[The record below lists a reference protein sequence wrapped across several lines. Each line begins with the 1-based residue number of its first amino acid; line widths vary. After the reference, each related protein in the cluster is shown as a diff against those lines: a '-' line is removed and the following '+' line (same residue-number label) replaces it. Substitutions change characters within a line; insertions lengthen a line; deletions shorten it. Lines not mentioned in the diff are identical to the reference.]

1 MLMRMLAKPALT
13 VSLILAGAGVGT
25 AMAADAEKPAAPTLS
40 DVLDSSGIT
49 ATGYVDATYSYG
61 KTDSASYN
69 TFGLNQAALTLSKL
83 PSTGFGAT
91 ITAVVGTEAGDG
103 LYAPG
108 LSYSGAI
115 GGSNTF
121 NVLQAYA
128 QYTTGKVTV
137 MAGKLLTLAGAEVA
151 APTGN
156 SNISRSYLFWY
167 SEPVNHTG
175 ARVAIAAS
183 DIATVSLGVNE
194 GWNITS
200 ATSKDKT
207 YEAAVTLTPT
217 KAVTLV
223 GAAYYGDSYDYLSGE
238 SPKRTLFDFVG
249 TFAATDSLA
258 LVLSADF
265 DTVKYADGTSY
276 KWWGAAG
283 YLNYAIDDAWR
294 VSVRAEYLDDKDGWT
309 TGAVQKLK
317 EGTVTFGFAPDK
329 HFEFR
334 LEGRYDTSDDSA
346 YDKVSQ
352 AWVQAL
358 YKF

>member
-1 MLMRMLAKPALT
+1 MRMLAKPALT

-69 TFGLNQAALTLSKL
+69 TFGLNQAALTISKL
-83 PSTGFGAT
+83 PATGFGAT
-91 ITAVVGTEAGDG
+91 VTAVVGTEAGDG

-115 GGSNTF
+115 GSSNTF
-121 NVLQAYA
+121 NILQAYA
-128 QYTTGKVTV
+128 QYTTGAVTV
-137 MAGKLLTLAGAEVA
+137 MAGKMLTLAGAEVA
-151 APTGN
+151 SPAGN
-156 SNISRSYLFWY
+156 TNVTRSFLFWY
-167 SEPVNHTG
+167 NEPINHTG
-175 ARVAIAAS
+175 ARVAFAAGS
-183 DIATVSLGVNE
+183 MATVTLGVNE
-194 GWNITS
+194 GWNVTS
-200 ATSKDKT
+200 AVNNDKT
-207 YEAAVTLTPT
+207 YEAALTLTPSKT
-217 KAVTLV
+217 VTLV
-223 GAAYYGDSYDYLSGE
+223 GAAYYGDVDRANGITKKS
-238 SPKRTLFDFVG
+238 LFDFVG
-249 TFAATDSLA
+249 TFAVSDKLTLIA
-258 LVLSADF
+258 SADF
-265 DTVKYADGTSY
+265 NSQDFAVGSAA

-283 YLNYAIDDAWR
+283 YVNYAIDDAWR
-294 VSVRAEYLDDKDGWT
+294 VSVRAEYLDDKDGWA
-309 TGAVQKLK
+309 TGAPQKLK
-317 EGTVTFGFAPDK
+317 EGTLTFGFAPDK